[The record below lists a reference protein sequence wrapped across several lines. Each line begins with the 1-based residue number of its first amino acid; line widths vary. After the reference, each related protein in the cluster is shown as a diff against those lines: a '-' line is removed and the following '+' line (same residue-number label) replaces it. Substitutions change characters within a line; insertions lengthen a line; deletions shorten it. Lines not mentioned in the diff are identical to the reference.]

1 MCIITDERGAT
12 LVEALVAGALLLTLA
27 SGTASLITLARGL
40 STRAEQLM
48 SGTALA
54 TARLQILRSVPW
66 TYGIDGSADE
76 VAVLTTS
83 GIDTLSRNTSGFFE
97 LANEFGEAGSV
108 GASAP
113 AFAVRWAIG
122 STAAG
127 AGETRSLEVCVFAWP
142 AADNSPPLVCVASAR
157 ARQP

>member
-1 MCIITDERGAT
+1 MRIITAERGAT

-27 SGTASLITLARGL
+27 TGTATLITLARKL

-54 TARLQILRSVPW
+54 TARLQTLRSVPW
-66 TYGIDGSADE
+66 AYGLDGSA
-76 VAVLTTS
+76 AVIADLATS

-97 LANEFGEAGSV
+97 LANEFGEAGNV
-108 GASAP
+108 GARAP
-113 AFAVRWAIG
+113 AFTVRWAIG
-122 STAAG
+122 STAAA
-127 AGETRSLEVCVFAWP
+127 AGETRSLEVCVFVWP
-142 AADNSPPLVCVASAR
+142 AAENSPPLVCVASAR